1 MTRETWGGWGHRCDH
16 GVWLTLATLISASAL
31 SIPGVGRLLFDNLE
45 QSLMRWVRSAE
56 LTCDRAALLVAQV
69 LPLPHPSTH
78 SLPHPFPSQTPR
90 DEAHRHIRCQE
101 PMMCV

>member
-1 MTRETWGGWGHRCDH
+1 MTRETWGGWDRCDH

-69 LPLPHPSTH
+69 LPLS

>member
-16 GVWLTLATLISASAL
+16 GVWLALATLISASAL
-31 SIPGVGRLLFDNLE
+31 SITGVGRLLFDNLE

-69 LPLPHPSTH
+69 LPLPPLTPSLTL
-78 SLPHPFPSQTPR
+78 SPHKRRAMRPIDTFAVSNQ
-90 DEAHRHIRCQE
+90 
-101 PMMCV
+101 

>member
-69 LPLPHPSTH
+69 LHLP
-78 SLPHPFPSQTPR
+78 SLPPSFTLSPHKRRAMRPIDTFTVRNQ
-90 DEAHRHIRCQE
+90 
-101 PMMCV
+101 

>member
-1 MTRETWGGWGHRCDH
+1 MTRETWGGWDRCDH

-69 LPLPHPSTH
+69 LPLPPSLPH
-78 SLPHPFPSQTPR
+78 SLPPSPFPLTNAAR
-90 DEAHRHIRCQE
+90 
-101 PMMCV
+101 

>member
-16 GVWLTLATLISASAL
+16 GVWLALATLISASAL

-69 LPLPHPSTH
+69 LPLP
-78 SLPHPFPSQTPR
+78 SLPASLPPPSLSLSPLKRRAMRPIDTFAVRNQ
-90 DEAHRHIRCQE
+90 
-101 PMMCV
+101 